1 METPRSKSSI
11 NSHRGVRVVGK
22 IRPFLDSDASIALDG
37 DSSSNSTNF
46 SEISMTRADGEFASV
61 AFRDQANG

>member
-1 METPRSKSSI
+1 M
-11 NSHRGVRVVGK
+11 GK